1 MADAPR
7 LHLIKLCVGADGID
21 DLAAWQSSQRASAR
35 WGYRAVCTTR
45 NRPKQAAAVLEGGS
59 LYWVFRGLVLAR
71 QRVLAFEAMA
81 DETGAP
87 RCGIVLDPAI
97 VQTEGQPCRPFQG
110 WRYLADAKAP
120 RDLARGKP
128 ADQLGECGAEYAET
142 ALPAGLQAALAD
154 LGVIRR
160 RA

>member
-1 MADAPR
+1 MADQPR
-7 LHLIKLCVGADGID
+7 MHLIKLCVGANGID
-21 DLAAWQSSQRASAR
+21 DLAAWQARQRASAR
-35 WGYRAVCTTR
+35 WGFRAVCTTR
-45 NRPKQAAAVLEGGS
+45 NWPKQADAVQAGGS

-97 VQTEGQPCRPFQG
+97 VQTEAQPCRPFQG
-110 WRYLADAKAP
+110 WRYLTDAKAP
-120 RDLARGKP
+120 RDLAHGTP
-128 ADQLGECGAEYAET
+128 AGQLEEGGAET
-142 ALPAGLQAALAD
+142 AEATLPAGLQAALAE

>member
-1 MADAPR
+1 MAAESR
-7 LHLIKLCVGADGID
+7 LHLIKLCVGADGIE
-21 DLAAWQSSQRASAR
+21 DLAAWQAQQRASSR
-35 WGYRAVCTTR
+35 WGFRAVCTTR
-45 NRPKQAAAVLEGGS
+45 NWPKQADAVQAGGS

-71 QRVLAFEAMA
+71 QRVLSFEEVA

-97 VQTEGQPCRPFQG
+97 VKTEAQPCRPFQG
-110 WRYLADAKAP
+110 WRYLADSKAP
-120 RDLARGKP
+120 RDLAHGTP
-128 ADQLGECGAEYAET
+128 DGQLQEGGADFAEAT
-142 ALPAGLQAALAD
+142 LPAGLQAALAE